1 MTSKKN
7 VKSTKAYFLTTD
19 KKDVSVD
26 DLGWKED
33 IVGPTDKDS
42 HVWAYEETTYSNGE
56 TEKSTPVIIMKHSKP
71 GSFCSG
77 IGNQKQ
83 NKTESDSPSAMIHY
97 LDEEENDEEDEKEL
111 THEEL
116 ALEAKRKDEELAD
129 LVDSYF
135 INHNDSVYDAIEEIE
150 DEDILEIDFAKD
162 EIRSKSAPAVEADML
177 TANEVEMVPAGEFS
191 YIEEI
196 IYTHAISKIIQNLR
210 TESNE
215 MYEGII
221 NTQNLIGAQVYSEMK
236 VTIADQI
243 SHTYKTEIAEY
254 SAYMDD
260 LTLLAS
266 APDKIK
272 QTVDKYVKTTMQDV
286 LSFFDKVSLTDYN
299 EQQKDLETMQ
309 DQLNKLTKRIK
320 VLEKTNKR
328 K

>member
-1 MTSKKN
+1 MTNKKN
-7 VKSTKAYFLTTD
+7 VQSTKSYFLTTN
-19 KKDVSVD
+19 KEDVTID
-26 DLGWKED
+26 DLGWEED
-33 IVGPTDKDS
+33 IVEPSDKDS
-42 HVWAYEETTYSNGE
+42 RVWAYEEITYSNGE
-56 TEKSTPVIIMKHSKP
+56 IEESNPVILGLYSELESDSLEV
-71 GSFCSG
+71 GEE
-77 IGNQKQ
+77 KQ
-83 NKTESDSPSAMIHY
+83 ESPEDDSPSAMIYY
-97 LDEEENDEEDEKEL
+97 LDDEEDDEEL

-162 EIRSKSAPAVEADML
+162 EIRSKSAPVVEADML
-177 TANEVEMVPAGEFS
+177 TANEVEMVPAGQFS

-260 LTLLAS
+260 LNLLVS

>member
-1 MTSKKN
+1 MTNKKN
-7 VKSTKAYFLTTD
+7 VQSTKSYFLTTNRE
-19 KKDVSVD
+19 DVTVD
-26 DLGWKED
+26 DLGWEED
-33 IVGPTDKDS
+33 IVKPSDKDS
-42 HVWAYEETTYSNGE
+42 HVWAYEEITYSNGE
-56 TEKSTPVIIMKHSKP
+56 TDKSNPTILGLYSEMESDSSEVGEEK
-71 GSFCSG
+71 
-77 IGNQKQ
+77 Q
-83 NKTESDSPSAMIHY
+83 ESPEEDSPSAMIYY
-97 LDEEENDEEDEKEL
+97 LDDEEDEKEL
-111 THEEL
+111 TQDEL

-135 INHNDSVYDAIEEIE
+135 INHNDSVYDSIEEIE

-162 EIRSKSAPAVEADML
+162 EIRSTSSPVVEEDKE
-177 TANEVEMVPAGEFS
+177 NEVEMVPAGQFS

-260 LTLLAS
+260 LSLLAS

-272 QTVDKYVKTTMQDV
+272 QTVDKYVKTTMQDI
-286 LSFFDKVSLTDYN
+286 LGFFDKVSLTDYT

>member
-1 MTSKKN
+1 MTNKKN
-7 VKSTKAYFLTTD
+7 VQSTKSYFLTTN
-19 KKDVSVD
+19 KEDVTID
-26 DLGWKED
+26 DLGWEED
-33 IVGPTDKDS
+33 IVEPSDKDS
-42 HVWAYEETTYSNGE
+42 RVWAYEEITYSNGE
-56 TEKSTPVIIMKHSKP
+56 IEETNPVILDLYSELESDSSEV
-71 GSFCSG
+71 GEE
-77 IGNQKQ
+77 KQ
-83 NKTESDSPSAMIHY
+83 ESLEEDSPSAMIYY
-97 LDEEENDEEDEKEL
+97 LDDEEDDEEL

-162 EIRSKSAPAVEADML
+162 EIRSKSAPAVEAGML

-272 QTVDKYVKTTMQDV
+272 QTVDKYVKTTMQDI
-286 LSFFDKVSLTDYN
+286 LGFFDKVSLTDYN

>member
-7 VKSTKAYFLTTD
+7 VQSTKSYFLTTN
-19 KKDVSVD
+19 KEDVTID
-26 DLGWKED
+26 DLGWEED
-33 IVGPTDKDS
+33 IVEPSDKDS
-42 HVWAYEETTYSNGE
+42 RVWAYEEITYSNGE
-56 TEKSTPVIIMKHSKP
+56 IEESNPVILGLYSELE
-71 GSFCSG
+71 SNSLEVDEE
-77 IGNQKQ
+77 KQ
-83 NKTESDSPSAMIHY
+83 ESPEDDSPSAMIYY
-97 LDEEENDEEDEKEL
+97 LDDEEDDKEL

-162 EIRSKSAPAVEADML
+162 EIRSKSAPAVEANML

-260 LTLLAS
+260 LSLLAS

-272 QTVDKYVKTTMQDV
+272 QTVDKYVKTTMQDI
-286 LSFFDKVSLTDYN
+286 LGFFDKVSLTDYT

>member
-1 MTSKKN
+1 MTNNKN
-7 VKSTKAYFLTTD
+7 VQSTKSYFLTTN
-19 KKDVSVD
+19 KEDVTID
-26 DLGWKED
+26 DLGWEED
-33 IVGPTDKDS
+33 IVEPSDKDS
-42 HVWAYEETTYSNGE
+42 RVWAYEEITYSNGE
-56 TEKSTPVIIMKHSKP
+56 IEETNPVILDLYSELESDSSEV
-71 GSFCSG
+71 GEE
-77 IGNQKQ
+77 KQ
-83 NKTESDSPSAMIHY
+83 ESLEEDSPSAMIYY
-97 LDEEENDEEDEKEL
+97 LDDEEDDEEL

-162 EIRSKSAPAVEADML
+162 EIRSKSAPAVEAGML

-272 QTVDKYVKTTMQDV
+272 QTVDKYVKTTMQDI
-286 LSFFDKVSLTDYN
+286 LGFFDKVSLTDYN

>member
-7 VKSTKAYFLTTD
+7 VQSTKSYFLTTN
-19 KKDVSVD
+19 KEDVTID
-26 DLGWKED
+26 DLGWEED
-33 IVGPTDKDS
+33 IVEPSDKDS
-42 HVWAYEETTYSNGE
+42 RVWAYEEITYSNGE
-56 TEKSTPVIIMKHSKP
+56 IEESNPVILGLYSELESDSLEV
-71 GSFCSG
+71 GEE
-77 IGNQKQ
+77 KQ
-83 NKTESDSPSAMIHY
+83 ESPEDDSPSAMIYY
-97 LDEEENDEEDEKEL
+97 LDDEEDDKEL

-162 EIRSKSAPAVEADML
+162 EIRSKSAPVVEADML
-177 TANEVEMVPAGEFS
+177 TANEVEMVPAGQFS

-260 LTLLAS
+260 LSLLAS

-272 QTVDKYVKTTMQDV
+272 QTVDKYVKTTMQDI
-286 LSFFDKVSLTDYN
+286 LGFFDKVSLTDYT

>member
-1 MTSKKN
+1 MTNKKN
-7 VKSTKAYFLTTD
+7 VQSTKSYFLTTN
-19 KKDVSVD
+19 KEDVTID
-26 DLGWKED
+26 DLGWEED
-33 IVGPTDKDS
+33 IVEPSDKDS
-42 HVWAYEETTYSNGE
+42 RVWAYEEITYSNGE
-56 TEKSTPVIIMKHSKP
+56 IEESNPVIFSLY
-71 GSFCSG
+71 GELESDSLEVG
-77 IGNQKQ
+77 EEKQ
-83 NKTESDSPSAMIHY
+83 ESLEDDSPSAMIYY
-97 LDEEENDEEDEKEL
+97 LDDEEDDEEL

-116 ALEAKRKDEELAD
+116 ALEAKRRDEELAD

-135 INHNDSVYDAIEEIE
+135 INHGDSVYDSIEEIE

-162 EIRSKSAPAVEADML
+162 EIRSTSAPVVEEEKE
-177 TANEVEMVPAGEFS
+177 NEVEMVPAGQFS

-196 IYTHAISKIIQNLR
+196 IYIHAISKIIQNLR

-254 SAYMDD
+254 SAYIDD
-260 LTLLAS
+260 LSLLVS

-320 VLEKTNKR
+320 VLEKTKKR

>member
-1 MTSKKN
+1 MTNKKN
-7 VKSTKAYFLTTD
+7 VQSTKSYFLTTN
-19 KKDVSVD
+19 KENVSVD
-26 DLGWKED
+26 DLGWEED
-33 IVGPTDKDS
+33 IIKPSDKDS
-42 HVWAYEETTYSNGE
+42 RVWAYEEITYSDGE
-56 TEKSTPVIIMKHSKP
+56 IEKSNPAMLSLY
-71 GSFCSG
+71 
-77 IGNQKQ
+77 NEL
-83 NKTESDSPSAMIHY
+83 ESDSSEVGEEKQETPEEDSPGAMIYY
-97 LDEEENDEEDEKEL
+97 LEDEEDEEEL
-111 THEEL
+111 TQDEL

-135 INHNDSVYDAIEEIE
+135 INHNDSIYDAIEEIE

-162 EIRSKSAPAVEADML
+162 EIRSKSAPAVEEDKE
-177 TANEVEMVPAGEFS
+177 NEVEMVPAGQFS

-221 NTQNLIGAQVYSEMK
+221 NTQNIIGAQVYSEMK

-260 LTLLAS
+260 LSLLAS

-272 QTVDKYVKTTMQDV
+272 QTVDKYVKTTMQDI
-286 LSFFDKVSLTDYN
+286 LGFFDKVSLTDYT

>member
-1 MTSKKN
+1 MTNKKK
-7 VKSTKAYFLTTD
+7 VQSTKSYFLTTN
-19 KKDVSVD
+19 KEDVTID
-26 DLGWKED
+26 DLGWEED
-33 IVGPTDKDS
+33 IVEPSDKDS
-42 HVWAYEETTYSNGE
+42 RVWAYEEITYSNGE
-56 TEKSTPVIIMKHSKP
+56 IEETNPVILGLYSELESDSLEV
-71 GSFCSG
+71 GEE
-77 IGNQKQ
+77 KQ
-83 NKTESDSPSAMIHY
+83 ESPEDDSPSAMIYY
-97 LDEEENDEEDEKEL
+97 LDDEEDDEEL

-162 EIRSKSAPAVEADML
+162 EIRSKSAPVIEADML
-177 TANEVEMVPAGEFS
+177 MANEVEMVPAGEFS

-272 QTVDKYVKTTMQDV
+272 QTVDKYVKTTMQDI
-286 LSFFDKVSLTDYN
+286 LGFFDKVSLTDYN

-309 DQLNKLTKRIK
+309 DELNKLTKRIK